1 MAEIH
6 CLKRTLAAPGRR
18 RGLTTLEFAGC
29 FTAVLGGAWIG
40 ALYLGV
46 NIEHL
51 AHSALVQAQL
61 LEKVPAEWRPKGPNV
76 LTREQLASTLKKE
89 IGSLRNEILALRHG
103 DDSGSGLNGSSAAD
117 AARDSTRAYWLRLNE
132 IALGED
138 DLQRDAE
145 TTLNETN
152 AAKVFAI
159 KARVSRFAAKG
170 VEAVPSEGV
179 DESVVK
185 FGRQLGLWYGRADE
199 LYERAAQIW
208 EMPSGNQ
215 ARVQSTEAW
224 KREELQHRQE
234 ARLLR
239 ERAAVLRSTVSRQ
252 LGEEFP
258 EFAKPVTPSAP
269 PSQPTQPA
277 ESSAKTT

>member
-1 MAEIH
+1 
-6 CLKRTLAAPGRR
+6 
-18 RGLTTLEFAGC
+18 LEFAGC

-46 NIEHL
+46 NVEHL
-51 AHSALVQAQL
+51 AHSALVQARL

-76 LTREQLASTLKKE
+76 LTREQLASALKKE

-103 DDSGSGLNGSSAAD
+103 DNPGGGLERASSAAD

-159 KARVSRFAAKG
+159 KARVSRFAATG
-170 VEAVPSEGV
+170 VDAVPSEGV

-215 ARVQSTEAW
+215 ARIQLTEAW
-224 KREELQHRQE
+224 KRDELQHRQE

-258 EFAKPVTPSAP
+258 EFAKPVTPS
-269 PSQPTQPA
+269 QPTQPV